1 MTTENADR
9 GDDFALA
16 GDRTAEDAAAA
27 AAAVAAAEQAALGG
41 KPEGE
46 KSVETKT
53 DGEKTTETKT
63 DDDQPR
69 NNKGQFIPK
78 ERFNEAV
85 GKERAKAEAA
95 QRQVA
100 ELQERLKAFDR
111 GQDVQKLETEI
122 SDLESQHAKAL
133 LDGNAEKA
141 AQLMRD
147 IRLKERSIALSQTE
161 VMSAETRRAA
171 AEEVRMDM
179 AVQELEKTYPVLNA
193 EAEEYDQDITDM
205 VLATQRSLIENDRM
219 TPSQALIAA
228 AQKVMAKIMPAAKEE
243 PAAPEKKGLGAAA
256 GATERDKA
264 GVARNVDAAKRQPP
278 STKDIGLDSD
288 KAGIKTDVD
297 VTKMSQDEFNALP
310 EATKAR
316 LRGDVV

>member
-9 GDDFALA
+9 GDDFTSSDTRSA
-16 GDRTAEDAAAA
+16 DDVAAA
-27 AAAVAAAEQAALGG
+27 AAAVAAAEQAALAG

-63 DDDQPR
+63 DDQPR